1 MWGTESPRG
10 GGGCYYN
17 STCPIHGVQVLMAV
31 SPCNSIRKVVKIP
44 TFHNNQN
51 LFKIESI
58 NLAKVKHLVQSSLTL
73 EAGPRGD
80 HSDGGDPIFFWPFWL
95 LSARILPFVFPDLH
109 CSCSQNINLSLIY
122 FPLMSQRKYW
132 GLSPG

>member
-51 LFKIESI
+51 LFKIESV

-73 EAGPRGD
+73 EAGPHGD
-80 HSDGGDPIFFWPFWL
+80 HRDSGHSDGGDPIFFL
-95 LSARILPFVFPDLH
+95 AILAFVRPH
-109 CSCSQNINLSLIY
+109 S
-122 FPLMSQRKYW
+122 PLCVPRPPLQLQPKY
-132 GLSPG
+132 